1 MPSIFQEFIRKY
13 FKEARKDFDRMK
25 RAIQFQDRPQAIF
38 YAQQCVEKC
47 VKAILEIFGEYFR
60 NHGLIL
66 ATRLRQYIDRLGNEV
81 EFVVKVLENLQEYYT
96 RFLYSTLFRGHVY
109 SPDEVIDENL
119 VNEFVNKVEKVLK
132 ITEK

>member
-1 MPSIFQEFIRKY
+1 MPSIFQEFSRKY
-13 FKEARKDFDRMK
+13 FKEACKDFDRMK
-25 RAIQFQDRPQAIF
+25 RAIQFQDWPQAIF

-81 EFVVKVLENLQEYYT
+81 EFVVKV
-96 RFLYSTLFRGHVY
+96 S
-109 SPDEVIDENL
+109 
-119 VNEFVNKVEKVLK
+119 
-132 ITEK
+132 